1 MDFEQKKIINPNEND
16 YHYENLKLA
25 REFSKELLHELKE
38 LVRSIVIFGS
48 NTNSTLTKTSD
59 IDLMIVLDNVS
70 VYVSPE
76 LRESYHIIVNKL
88 ISEISDKFH
97 IMTVNLSDFW
107 DMSRKGDPI
116 MINILRYGLALF
128 DRDLVTPMQYLLEI
142 GRIKP
147 TRESLLNYKAR
158 GETLLEENRKHL
170 ELALLDLY
178 YAVVD
183 STHAILMLE
192 KITPPSPKEMP
203 ELFEKYFGED
213 KDLSKYSTVISDFY
227 KLSKDIEHKG
237 NIQIDGKMYDKYY
250 KLANSYVLD
259 ISKQI
264 KLKLEKIDNFDL

>member
-1 MDFEQKKIINPNEND
+1 MDFEQKKITNKNEND

-25 REFSKELLHELKE
+25 REFSKGILQELKE

-88 ISEISDKFH
+88 VENISPKFH

-116 MINILRYGLALF
+116 MVNILRFGVALF

-142 GRIKP
+142 GKIKP
-147 TRESLLNYKAR
+147 TRESLFNYKAR
-158 GETLLEENRKHL
+158 GETLLEENKRHL
-170 ELALLDLY
+170 ELAFLDLY
-178 YAVVD
+178 YGVVD

-203 ELFEKYFGED
+203 ELFKKYYGKD
-213 KDLSKYSTVISDFY
+213 KVLSKFVDVIDKFY
-227 KLSKDIEHKG
+227 LLSKNIEYKKDIT
-237 NIQIDGKMYDKYY
+237 IDGKTYDLYY
-250 KLANSYVLD
+250 KLANEYITT
-259 ISKQI
+259 ISKEI
-264 KLKLEKIDNFDL
+264 KRRLTNIDNFDL